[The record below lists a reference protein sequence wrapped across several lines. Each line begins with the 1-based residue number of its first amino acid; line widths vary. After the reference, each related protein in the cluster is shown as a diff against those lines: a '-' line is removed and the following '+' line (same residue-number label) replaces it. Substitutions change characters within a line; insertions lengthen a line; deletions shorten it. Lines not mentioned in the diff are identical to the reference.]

1 MDEVDGYDETLCPLD
16 YEISGMI
23 SDDEVNE
30 TIVRPL
36 PRGVKLH
43 AVIDACHSGS
53 SLDLPFVCKTNRWFA
68 SRNFLIRPPIC
79 AYEGYFLLGV
89 KREFE
94 MPHGGFYHL

>member
-1 MDEVDGYDETLCPLD
+1 MRWLVHGCRAGDSLVFHFSGHGSQRFDISMDEVDGYDETLCPLD

-53 SLDLPFVCKTNRWFA
+53 SLDLPFVCKTNR
-68 SRNFLIRPPIC
+68 
-79 AYEGYFLLGV
+79 
-89 KREFE
+89 
-94 MPHGGFYHL
+94 